1 LFALAVY
8 LDADYIVVGPLIG
21 SLSSGIP
28 LRQLHDFHGCHRPRA
43 SPKLCSRQR
52 LSKET
57 WMSSE
62 PTPTEVP
69 GTAAPPPR
77 RRTDELLAT
86 LAERIGARLSAS
98 TVYGT
103 PVERDGVTVVPVA
116 AARFAIGGG
125 GGSDPTKAQ
134 EGEGGGGAGGVTPV
148 GYIELT
154 DSGSRFVPLVHPA
167 RMLALVCCAVLAG
180 LSIARPVVG
189 RKRAG
194 VLPWR

>member
-1 LFALAVY
+1 VA
-8 LDADYIVVGPLIG
+8 
-21 SLSSGIP
+21 SL
-28 LRQLHDFHGCHRPRA
+28 LRQLRDFTDA
-43 SPKLCSRQR
+43 SAAR
-52 LSKET
+52 LGDALLT
-57 WMSSE
+57 ATTQQGDWMSSE

-69 GTAAPPPR
+69 GAAAKPPR
-77 RRTDELLAT
+77 RRADELLAT

-134 EGEGGGGAGGVTPV
+134 EGEGGGGAGSVTPV
-148 GYIELT
+148 GYIELK
-154 DSGSRFVPLVHPA
+154 DGGSRYVPLVHPA
-167 RMLALVCCAVLAG
+167 RMLALVCCAALAG
-180 LSIARPVVG
+180 LLIARPVVG